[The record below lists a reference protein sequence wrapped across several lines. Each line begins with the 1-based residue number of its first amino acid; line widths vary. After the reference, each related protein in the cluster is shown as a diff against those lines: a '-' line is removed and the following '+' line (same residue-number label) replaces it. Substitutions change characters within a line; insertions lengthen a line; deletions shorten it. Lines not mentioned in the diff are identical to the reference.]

1 LEGLDLQ
8 LRFRVLLPLAAL
20 VALVLAAPAAQ
31 AKSKGPTISVMTR
44 NLYLGADLIPLATTP
59 PGAQFEQTT
68 TNMFAGVTSETPD
81 ARMKLVAGE
90 IAKAKPDLVGF
101 QELSLWRTG
110 PAPASKVAY
119 NYIKTITT
127 QLKKLHQ
134 NYRVVAIKQGFN
146 VEGPM
151 SAGNDVRLTLGDA
164 IIARKGVK
172 VKHVHSA
179 VFKNQLTIPTQA
191 IGNVVTNRG
200 YNQLDATVHG
210 VTVHVVNT
218 HLEAYSA
225 TTRLQQAQ
233 ELAKGALR
241 SKLPT
246 ILIGDLNS
254 GPNLPKPEDRPPY
267 QAIAKAGFKPERT
280 SKFSCCFNDLSDKTG
295 WDHNVDWIMA
305 KPRLKLVR
313 SFITGTETTRA
324 GVHPSDHG
332 GVVSVL
338 RLKK

>member
-1 LEGLDLQ
+1 L
-8 LRFRVLLPLAAL
+8 LRRSRLVVLTAAL
-20 VALVLAAPAAQ
+20 VALLAAAVPSAQ
-31 AKSKGPTISVMTR
+31 AASKGRTITVMTR
-44 NLYLGADLIPLATTP
+44 NLFLGADLIPLATTP

-68 TNMFAGVTSETPD
+68 TNMFNGVKAQDPN
-81 ARMKLVAGE
+81 ARMRLVAGE

-110 PAPASKVAY
+110 PAPASTVAY
-119 NYIKTITT
+119 DYIKTILA
-127 QLKKLHQ
+127 QLRKLHQ
-134 NYRVVAIKQGFN
+134 SYRVVAIKQGFN

-151 SAGNDVRLTLGDA
+151 SSAGDVRLTLGDA

-179 VFKNQLTIPTQA
+179 IFKNQLTIPTQA
-191 IGNVVTNRG
+191 IGNVTTNRG
-200 YNQLDATVHG
+200 YNELDATVRG

-225 TTRLQQAQ
+225 DFRLKQAQ
-233 ELAKGALR
+233 ELVKGALR

-254 GPNLPKPEDRPPY
+254 GPNLPKAEDRPPY
-267 QAIAKAGFKPERT
+267 LAIAKAGFKEERT
-280 SKFSCCFNDLSDKTG
+280 PKFSCCFNDLTDKTG
-295 WDHNVDWIMA
+295 WDHNVDHIMA
-305 KPRLKLVR
+305 KPKLTLVR
-313 SFITGTETTRA
+313 SFITGSETTPS

-338 RLKK
+338 RLKKK